1 MTPPLLKVSEV
12 AESLQVTT
20 AFVYRHARELGAFK
34 VGRHLRFRTCDI
46 DEWLE
51 SRRLGESSW
60 ETELFPSRP
69 RTVAPGW
76 MSQARSKRTQGR
88 AHGPNSKKRA
98 GGRQ

>member
-1 MTPPLLKVSEV
+1 MTPPLLRVSEV
-12 AESLQVTT
+12 AELLQVTA
-20 AFVYRHARELGAFK
+20 AFVYRHAGELGAFK

-51 SRRLGESSW
+51 SRRLGEPSW

-76 MSQARSKRTQGR
+76 MSQARGRRNQGR
-88 AHGPNSKKRA
+88 PHGRHGKKRA